1 MNPKGIGRF
10 LTVSYFHL
18 FVVLASIL
26 LHCLIT
32 TVVMMMMMILPFKQE
47 GSDHRWEAQCLQTT
61 TTKKRELGEGEN
73 VVLFQSFPELVA
85 RDVDLNK
92 NLETSDFCITQPLC
106 LEEKKRKKKRFNTKS
121 RV

>member
-1 MNPKGIGRF
+1 M
-10 LTVSYFHL
+10 
-18 FVVLASIL
+18 
-26 LHCLIT
+26 
-32 TVVMMMMMILPFKQE
+32 
-47 GSDHRWEAQCLQTT
+47 QTT

-106 LEEKKRKKKRFNTKS
+106 LEEKKRKKKKGSIQRAGFDLEFS
-121 RV
+121 ERGCGAVGLF